1 MYNII
6 KTTVTIS
13 MIRKIHFT
21 MLFVHTTNKKE
32 IMQARPH
39 LFNQLF
45 SQLRF
50 WRSGL

>member
-13 MIRKIHFT
+13 MIQKNT
-21 MLFVHTTNKKE
+21 VHNVICTQQIIIIITKEEE

-39 LFNQLF
+39 LSNRY
-45 SQLRF
+45 SVN
-50 WRSGL
+50 

>member
-13 MIRKIHFT
+13 MIQKNT
-21 MLFVHTTNKKE
+21 VHNVICTQQIIIIIIKKE

-39 LFNQLF
+39 LSNRY
-45 SQLRF
+45 SVN
-50 WRSGL
+50 